1 MTENTIMSIIL
12 GIIGVLCTII
22 GALLLL
28 GISKTLGELKA
39 IWLEIKEIQ
48 NKQGEL
54 RTTLPEEYLKVDGLG
69 FKAILDSLSR
79 IERHSE
85 QVALELAETKR
96 YVRKQ

>member
-12 GIIGVLCTII
+12 GVIGVLCTII

-54 RTTLPEEYLKVDGLG
+54 RTTLPEEYLRVDGLG

-96 YVRKQ
+96 DVRKQ